1 MFWDGRFASGKSGW
15 LSMDDAELQLFAS
28 TVFLGEPLPAD
39 WPSSFVIIN
48 AWATTGETWSA
59 ERNLAADEA
68 LRQALERVGLRH
80 HRLTGASPDLVHQE
94 PSWAVDMTRESADE
108 LADHFLQVAF
118 FAVEQGTLFVVPTG
132 LPEAAVPLG
141 PWSDRLR

>member
-1 MFWDGRFASGKSGW
+1 
-15 LSMDDAELQLFAS
+15 MDDQQLKLFAS
-28 TVFLGEPLPAD
+28 TVFLGDPLPAD
-39 WPSSFVIIN
+39 WPASFVIVN

-59 ERNLAADEA
+59 ERNQAADEA

-80 HRLTGASPDLVHQE
+80 HRVIGASADLAHQE
-94 PSWAVDMTRESADE
+94 PSWAVDMSKESADE

-132 LPEAAVPLG
+132 ALEAAVPLG

>member
-1 MFWDGRFASGKSGW
+1 
-15 LSMDDAELQLFAS
+15 MDAAQLQLFAS

-39 WPSSFVIIN
+39 WPTSFVVVT
-48 AWATTGETWSA
+48 AWETTGEVWTL
-59 ERNLAADEA
+59 ERNQAADEA

-80 HRLTGASPDLVHQE
+80 HRVTGASPDLAHKE
-94 PSWAVDMTRESADE
+94 PSWAVDMSKESADE
-108 LADHFLQVAF
+108 LADHFDQVAF

-132 LPEAAVPLG
+132 CLEAAVALG

>member
-1 MFWDGRFASGKSGW
+1 M
-15 LSMDDAELQLFAS
+15 LPEELQLFAS
-28 TVFLGEPLPAD
+28 TVFLGEPLPTD
-39 WPSSFVIIN
+39 WPSTFVIIN
-48 AWATTGETWSA
+48 AWATTGETWPL
-59 ERNLAADEA
+59 ERNQAADEA

-80 HRLTGASPDLVHQE
+80 HRVTGASPDLVHQE
-94 PSWAVDMTRESADE
+94 PSWAVDMSKESADE

-132 LPEAAVPLG
+132 QPEAAAPLG

>member
-1 MFWDGRFASGKSGW
+1 
-15 LSMDDAELQLFAS
+15 MDDQQLKLFAS
-28 TVFLGEPLPAD
+28 TVFLGDPLPAD
-39 WPSSFVIIN
+39 WPASFVIVN
-48 AWATTGETWSA
+48 AWATTGETWTA
-59 ERNLAADEA
+59 ERNQAADEA

-80 HRLTGASPDLVHQE
+80 HRVTGASADLAHQE
-94 PSWAVDMTRESADE
+94 PSWAVDMSKESADE

-132 LPEAAVPLG
+132 ALEAAVPLG

>member
-1 MFWDGRFASGKSGW
+1 
-15 LSMDDAELQLFAS
+15 MDDTELQLFAS

-39 WPSSFVIIN
+39 WPKSFVIIN

-59 ERNLAADEA
+59 ERNQAADET

-80 HRLTGASPDLVHQE
+80 HRVTGASPDLTHQE
-94 PSWAVDMTRESADE
+94 PSWAVDMSRESADE
-108 LADHFLQVAF
+108 LAEHFLQVAF

-132 LPEAAVPLG
+132 LPEAAIPLG
-141 PWSDRLR
+141 AWSDRLR